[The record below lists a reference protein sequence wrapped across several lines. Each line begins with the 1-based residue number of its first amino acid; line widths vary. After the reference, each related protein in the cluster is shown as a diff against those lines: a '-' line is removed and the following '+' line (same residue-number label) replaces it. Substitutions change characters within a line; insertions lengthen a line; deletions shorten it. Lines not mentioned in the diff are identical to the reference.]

1 MSSQKFAAP
10 LALEISPSWV
20 FAALLLGAHGVAL
33 ILTFLIP
40 QLPMVVS
47 GVLAAV
53 FAAHAGFS
61 VSRHALLR
69 APRSVVR
76 VLWNAAD
83 VWSLCLRDG
92 TTLEAQLVPG
102 SFVHPLLTVLNFRI
116 TRWRRVSVVIF
127 PGRVDAEMFRKL
139 RVKLRLTRTSPE

>member
-1 MSSQKFAAP
+1 MSSQKYAAP
-10 LALEISPSWV
+10 LALEISPSWL
-20 FAALLLGAHGVAL
+20 FAALLLGVHGVAL
-33 ILTFLIP
+33 ILIFLIP
-40 QLPMVVS
+40 QLPLEVC
-47 GVLAAV
+47 GVLAAAL
-53 FAAHAGFS
+53 AAHAWIS

-69 APRSVVR
+69 ARRSVVR
-76 VLWNAAD
+76 VLWTATNT
-83 VWSLCLRDG
+83 WLLSLHDG
-92 TTLEAQLVPG
+92 TASDAQLLPG